1 MLTWLGYIFEW
12 VSDIGGDSCYWHTG
26 IGIFWVKS
34 TPFKFAFVV
43 ENLADIKSWV
53 NEYLEVEL
61 NSIWIV
67 PSICC
72 IIFKGVVKGLIGFER
87 VKSLNSHWILNN
99 YVLFI
104 FLLKYLSIF
113 LIYL

>member
-1 MLTWLGYIFEW
+1 MG
-12 VSDIGGDSCYWHTG
+12 DAGGDSCCWYIG
-26 IGIFWVKS
+26 IGIFGVKS
-34 TPFKFAFVV
+34 TPFRLGFEV
-43 ENLADIKSWV
+43 EGLTDIKSWL
-53 NEYLEVEL
+53 NEYLEAGL
-61 NSIWIV
+61 NSTWIV
-67 PSICC
+67 PSVCC
-72 IIFKGVVKGLIGFER
+72 IIFEGVVKGLIGFGR

>member
-1 MLTWLGYIFEW
+1 MTWLGYISEW
-12 VSDIGGDSCYWHTG
+12 VGDAGGDSCCWYTG
-26 IGIFWVKS
+26 IGIFGVKS
-34 TPFKFAFVV
+34 TPFRLGFEV
-43 ENLADIKSWV
+43 EGLADIKSWL
-53 NEYLEVEL
+53 NEYLEARL
-61 NSIWIV
+61 NSTWIV